1 MQPGRIISG
10 LMTLVYSVIAH
21 FMWETEGWFFLT
33 TYMVLPL
40 GAIWFGREIGDFAT
54 LANLNA
60 EEPDPLP
67 GFIVVFMGWLLM
79 VPPLIALI
87 IYT

>member
-10 LMTLVYSVIAH
+10 LMALVYTVAAH
-21 FMWETEGWFFLT
+21 FIWDTEGWFFLT

-40 GAIWFGREIGDFAT
+40 GAIWFGREVGDFAT
-54 LANLNA
+54 LSNLNA

-67 GFIVVFMGWLLM
+67 GFIVVFIGWLLM
-79 VPPLIALI
+79 LPPLVALI
-87 IYT
+87 IYS